1 VSIIHVRYCIHFF
14 NILRLIL
21 FISLSLIDVDQKF
34 WVNLILIL
42 YGFFIE
48 PLKLLPQPA
57 LYLILCCPICV
68 CIKQTLS
75 FNHLLLQKGTRMY
88 VSNHKK
94 RIQIKGIIW
103 FYPQNFEC
111 LMKTS
116 WIDFFFCHNIMQW
129 KTRLDVSIF

>member
-21 FISLSLIDVDQKF
+21 FISLSLIDVERKF

-75 FNHLLLQKGTRMY
+75 FNHLLLHQKGTRMY

-94 RIQIKGIIW
+94 KDSNKRHNMILSTEFW
-103 FYPQNFEC
+103 MLDENF
-111 LMKTS
+111 MN
-116 WIDFFFCHNIMQW
+116 WFFFVIILCNE
-129 KTRLDVSIF
+129 KPA